1 MDSVALRV
9 IPVLLRI
16 DARRPASWLALVAA
30 VAGGWWLAMLTPA
43 GEMPLCAAALG
54 GAILAV
60 AALGDLPLSAC
71 APWGAAVWAGSRA
84 VWPAVGV
91 VAGAAARLALSG
103 VPWQSRL
110 AVAIAGLIGI
120 VAATV
125 TVSVARRSGASAAD
139 AASLALV
146 AAGAAAACGW
156 LVQSRGGDVSDLVV
170 VGIAAIVCVAVA
182 ALVARRC
189 NVVRPARAL
198 RTALT
203 LAAMATALVGM
214 VAWLF
219 LDPDRAALD
228 LAVSLAWF
236 VALAVP
242 AATLGDGVSH
252 LSGWRLLG
260 VGRMRALVVSLASD
274 AAILAWP
281 PLVAAAVMA
290 ATPERSRPALVTLV
304 ALATAALLLLA
315 VAWASE
321 WLQAAPETGHAA
333 ALVIALLG
341 CMAAAST
348 AGQALL
354 GGRETAQP
362 ASVDGGFLRRPAPE

>member
-1 MDSVALRV
+1 MDFVALRV

-16 DARRPASWLALVAA
+16 DARRPPSWLTLVAS
-30 VAGGWWLAMLTPA
+30 VASGWWLSALVPA
-43 GEMPLCAAALG
+43 GETPLGAAALG

-60 AALGDLPLSAC
+60 AALGDLPLPAC

-84 VWPAVGV
+84 VWPAAGF
-91 VAGAAARLALSG
+91 VAGAVARLAMGG
-103 VPWQSRL
+103 VSWQSGL

-156 LVQSRGGDVSDLVV
+156 LVRTRGGDLSDLAV
-170 VGIAAIVCVAVA
+170 VGIGAVVSVAVA

-198 RTALT
+198 RSALT

-214 VAWLF
+214 AAWLF

-260 VGRMRALVVSLASD
+260 VGRMRALLVSLMAD
-274 AAILAWP
+274 ATILAWP

-290 ATPERSRPALVTLV
+290 ATPERARPALVTLV
-304 ALATAALLLLA
+304 ALATAALLLLV
-315 VAWASE
+315 VAWVNE

-333 ALVIALLG
+333 ALVIALLA
-341 CMAAAST
+341 CMAAVS
-348 AGQALL
+348 AGGPALL
-354 GGRETAQP
+354 GGEKQP
-362 ASVDGGFLRRPAPE
+362 GLPRLPAVFWRPPA